1 MVSVAGRRLFGL
13 AVSGVIVGA
22 VIAACR
28 PNGDVGYV
36 EIKTVPA
43 APITLTAL
51 YIDSAKLAPIRKGSA
66 ILRQP
71 TGTLKLQ
78 ADGTC
83 RRAGAVVRDRRGAQ
97 SHHHGHGLGAGTS
110 AALPMPQ
117 QRHRRGPRL
126 RELNV
131 IPDCRVIRRPKSE
144 PESIITMVQRNFRA
158 DYGLTNRGYGFRA
171 RAFGRAPE

>member
-1 MVSVAGRRLFGL
+1 VVSVAGRRLFGL

-36 EIKTVPA
+36 EIKTIPA

-71 TGTLKLQ
+71 TGTAASRRYL
-78 ADGTC
+78 

-97 SHHHGHGLGAGTS
+97 SHHHGHRLGAGTS
-110 AALPMPQ
+110 AALPMSQ

-131 IPDCRVIRRPKSE
+131 IPD
-144 PESIITMVQRNFRA
+144 
-158 DYGLTNRGYGFRA
+158 
-171 RAFGRAPE
+171 

>member
-1 MVSVAGRRLFGL
+1 VLSVAGRRLLGL

-36 EIKTVPA
+36 EIKTIPA

-78 ADGTC
+78 ADGTSGALAPLCEIVVARNRITTVTVSVLERPPRCQC
-83 RRAGAVVRDRRGAQ
+83 RNSGADA
-97 SHHHGHGLGAGTS
+97 
-110 AALPMPQ
+110 
-117 QRHRRGPRL
+117 
-126 RELNV
+126 
-131 IPDCRVIRRPKSE
+131 
-144 PESIITMVQRNFRA
+144 
-158 DYGLTNRGYGFRA
+158 A
-171 RAFGRAPE
+171 RACVS

>member
-1 MVSVAGRRLFGL
+1 MFRKDHAPVQSSSVVSLAGRRLFGL
-13 AVSGVIVGA
+13 AVSAVIVGA

-78 ADGTC
+78 GDGT
-83 RRAGAVVRDRRGAQ
+83 AGALAQLCEIVVARNRITTVTVSVQERPPRCQCRNSGTDA
-97 SHHHGHGLGAGTS
+97 GHACVS
-110 AALPMPQ
+110 
-117 QRHRRGPRL
+117 
-126 RELNV
+126 
-131 IPDCRVIRRPKSE
+131 
-144 PESIITMVQRNFRA
+144 
-158 DYGLTNRGYGFRA
+158 
-171 RAFGRAPE
+171 